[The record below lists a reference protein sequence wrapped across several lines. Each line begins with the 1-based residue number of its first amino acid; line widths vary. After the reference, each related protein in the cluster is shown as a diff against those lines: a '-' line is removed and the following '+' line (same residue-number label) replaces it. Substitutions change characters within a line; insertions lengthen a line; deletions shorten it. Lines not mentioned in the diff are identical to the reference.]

1 MIQLKSLLRLS
12 VVSSLF
18 AFTLGG
24 TAYASV
30 TWSATSLSSFKS
42 LEEQDNEGN
51 YHSDNGSNA
60 TEPVNNEFKFHKVP
74 DDRRCEA
81 KGANGVTIN
90 QNQTYYIGWRF
101 KLSNTVNNNS
111 IFQWKAYGSPM
122 TQNYPFVLKMI
133 NGKITLELYTG
144 GGAKTVLFSQTV
156 AANTWY
162 TNVIMI
168 KTSSNAA
175 NGRVSYWF
183 NGSQKVN
190 NFACKTFDGSTID
203 PKWGIY
209 GASGYTVDSY
219 VKDLKI
225 GTTYGDVDF

>member
-1 MIQLKSLLRLS
+1 MIQKSAFKFAAALLSAL
-12 VVSSLF
+12 
-18 AFTLGG
+18 ALGG
-24 TAYASV
+24 TAAASV

-42 LEEQDNEGN
+42 LEEQDNDGN
-51 YHSDNGSNA
+51 YHSDNGSSA
-60 TEPVNNEFKFHKVP
+60 TEPTNNEFKFHKVP

-81 KGANGVTIN
+81 KGASGVTIN
-90 QNQTYYIGWRF
+90 QGQTYYIGWRF

-144 GGAKTVLFSQTV
+144 GGAKTVLFSQSV
-156 AANTWY
+156 VANTYY

-168 KTSSNAA
+168 KASSDGSV
-175 NGRVSYWF
+175 GRVSYWF

-190 NFACKTFDGSTID
+190 NRACKTFDGSTID

-209 GASGYTVDSY
+209 GASGSTVDSY